1 MIKNFRGGG
10 GQHRGLPRATE
21 RSAQFPRTQRRTA
34 TSERRTVT
42 VPTGFG
48 SESPPLYFN
57 FTLNFARLLVSES
70 LTRPPEKVKF
80 RSRFLP

>member
-1 MIKNFRGGG
+1 MAR
-10 GQHRGLPRATE
+10 PRSGVCAEADADE
-21 RSAQFPRTQRRTA
+21 RES
-34 TSERRTVT
+34 SKVT

-48 SESPPLYFN
+48 SPGPPLYFN